1 MERKASD
8 EFSFGAVEKFVS
20 EEGYNF
26 KTTATWVV
34 YLEDDDELAVY
45 KDGTNGFS
53 FTGKVPK
60 GASVDDLY
68 LDFEP
73 YLWVEKEGAIPL
85 FFYFLNRQKA
95 CQYNK

>member
-1 MERKASD
+1 MERRASD
-8 EFSFGAVEKFVS
+8 EFSFGTVEKFVS

-26 KTTATWVV
+26 ETTGTWVI

-73 YLWVEKEGAIPL
+73 YLWVEKRGAIPL
-85 FFYFLNRQKA
+85 FFFFNRQKA

>member
-8 EFSFGAVEKFVS
+8 EFSFGTVEKFVS

-26 KTTATWVV
+26 ETTGTWVI

-68 LDFEP
+68 LYFEP
-73 YLWVEKEGAIPL
+73 YLWVEKRGAIPL
-85 FFYFLNRQKA
+85 FFYRQKA